1 MKRLSLLAVL
11 SFCAA
16 PVCAQVTLTA
26 GLRITSNTKAKPG
39 AYRLLVTA
47 TANNKK
53 ATSTL
58 RIRLR

>member
-1 MKRLSLLAVL
+1 VTWNRKLAGKR
-11 SFCAA
+11 
-16 PVCAQVTLTA
+16 
-26 GLRITSNTKAKPG
+26 AKPG